1 MGSVI
6 QVAENKGVRHT
17 LAILDHCS
25 LKVKVKS
32 ELNKTSQNIMATR
45 EEYAANH
52 GEPQLLASGGGARLL
67 TQPPAAVCCR
77 VPPSLEDG
85 YRTGVEESQYVF
97 VEGCNLLN
105 DLYFHFLKSFR
116 LYFPKDYVANS

>member
-32 ELNKTSQNIMATR
+32 KINKTSQNIMATR

-52 GEPQLLASGGGARLL
+52 GELQPLASGGGARLL

-85 YRTGVEESQYVF
+85 YRTGVEESQYPKEAAQGVRCA
-97 VEGCNLLN
+97 ESRSALWWGGRM
-105 DLYFHFLKSFR
+105 DLHPMR
-116 LYFPKDYVANS
+116 EC